1 MDFTQNSQAIIEI
14 KTTSGL
20 RLSKPTKKSCIQL
33 SVTYDFFVGILKIFT
48 NLTWQTTRCGLKLL
62 GEWITNT
69 SNNLLQ
75 IIPVFLHNTVSSS
88 YLHNM
93 YQIIY
98 IILGCIQIPDITS
111 LRSPRR
117 LVVAGEGERSPPP
130 NIIL

>member
-20 RLSKPTKKSCIQL
+20 RLSKPTKNHASSLL
-33 SVTYDFFVGILKIFT
+33 SFTIFCVGILKIFT

-62 GEWITNT
+62 SERITDT

-88 YLHNM
+88 YLHNL
-93 YQIIY
+93 YQTIY

-111 LRSPRR
+111 LRRPRR